1 MELFSMNHENIA
13 DQRLL
18 SEEEKQLKLIWHNL
32 STKIWF
38 IISSILV
45 FIMILT
51 IIAVQIPFLSQT
63 MNTLF
68 GGERRVI
75 TSPTGESYMY
85 YESDYF
91 TKAIALAEAN
101 KLNEEIVGEG
111 VVLLKNNDNALPIAG
126 SRNVSVFGKNSV
138 NLVYG
143 GSGSGEKSG
152 VLETNLYISL
162 ENAGFTTNPVL
173 KSFYEDDSKSGNG
186 RPANPPI
193 GAQLTGFA
201 TGETPVSSYTQ
212 TVKDSYD
219 DYDDA
224 AIVVFSRIGG
234 EGYDLPRTMQVSFN
248 DTTAIEGAG
257 SANDHYLEL
266 DANEKALL
274 EEVKANFT
282 KVVVLINCGTTMELN
297 DLQEDDD
304 IDSILWI
311 GTTGGTGIN
320 AVGEV
325 LNGNINPSGRSVD
338 TYVKDFHNDPTWL
351 NFGYNGIKNGNR
363 YVVGEINR
371 PFYYVDYEEGIYV
384 GYRYYETRGYEELQS
399 NASSTWYD
407 DNVVYPF
414 GYGLSYTSFDWE
426 IISSSYDDGDTL
438 DKNGEIEVTVRVKNV
453 GSEKGKDVVQLY
465 YTAPYTTGGIEK
477 AYVVLGAFA
486 KTDMLNP
493 NQRQDITLTFDV
505 MDMASYDYNDAND
518 NGFIGYELEG
528 GQYEIKIMKNS
539 HELVD
544 SLTYTVPAAG
554 YRIDSDTE
562 YGSQPE
568 NQFDDVSAKI
578 NSTNVDET
586 GGTMTVMSRADF
598 AGTMPTTPTLLDR
611 TVSADFIASLAYS
624 SEPWTEDADKP
635 YYVATAPIQAA
646 SELESDQ
653 VTLML
658 YDMIGVEYDDP
669 SWETFLNQLTV
680 SQMSTLI
687 GSGNFHTE
695 QLTNVGKPRTTDPD
709 GPVGFT
715 NFMEIGDATVYDTCF
730 YASPSVVAATWNVEL
745 AHEQGRMVGNEGIW
759 GNDRGDQAPYS
770 GWYAPAV
777 NIHRTPF
784 SGRNWEYYSEDGLL
798 SGKMAANVIQGA
810 KEKGVY
816 TFIKHF
822 AVNDQETNR
831 DSNGLLTWLDE
842 QSMREIYLKPFE
854 IAVKEG
860 ETAAVM
866 SSFNRLG
873 KVWAG
878 GSYELLTE
886 VLRNEWGFT
895 GMVITDYNVY
905 AHMPA
910 DQMIRAG
917 GDLNLIQDKRPTTS
931 NEALTSTQIS
941 LMRQASKNILYTVA
955 NSNAMNGLGADA
967 TISYLM
973 PRWTVAMIVIESSI
987 TGVIAISG
995 ALLIYRAHK
1004 KKPAV

>member
-1 MELFSMNHENIA
+1 M
-13 DQRLL
+13 
-18 SEEEKQLKLIWHNL
+18 
-32 STKIWF
+32 
-38 IISSILV
+38 V
-45 FIMILT
+45 LT

-85 YESDYF
+85 YESDYY
-91 TKAIALAEAN
+91 TKALTLSEAN
-101 KLNEEIVGEG
+101 KLNEQIVGEG
-111 VVLLKNNDNALPIAG
+111 VVLLKNNHDALPISG

-152 VLETNLYISL
+152 VLETNLYMSL
-162 ENAGFTTNPVL
+162 ETAGFTTNPVL
-173 KSFYEDDSKSGNG
+173 KSFYENDSLSGNG
-186 RPANPPI
+186 RPSNPAI
-193 GAQLTGFA
+193 GSQLTGFP
-201 TGETPVSSYTQ
+201 TGETPITNYTDDVKSSY
-212 TVKDSYD
+212 S

-234 EGYDLPRTMQVSFN
+234 EGYDLPRTMQVSFT
-248 DTTAIEGAG
+248 DPSAVEGAE
-257 SANDHYLEL
+257 SVNDHYLEL
-266 DANEKALL
+266 DLNEKALL

-282 KVVVLINCGTTMELN
+282 KVVVLINCGTTMELS

-320 AVGEV
+320 ALGDI
-325 LNGNINPSGRSVD
+325 LSGKINPSGRSVD
-338 TYVKDFHNDPTWL
+338 TYVTDFRNDPTWR
-351 NFGYNGIKNGNR
+351 NFGYNEIKNGNR
-363 YVVGEINR
+363 YLVGETNR
-371 PFYYVDYEEGIYV
+371 PFYFVDYEEGIYV
-384 GYRYYETRGYEELQS
+384 GYRYYETRGFEETQA
-399 NASSTWYD
+399 NPTSTWYE

-414 GYGLSYTSFDWE
+414 GYGLSYTSFEWE
-426 IISSSYDDGDTL
+426 ILSSSYEEGASLEKDGT
-438 DKNGEIEVTVRVKNV
+438 IEVTVRVRNV
-453 GSEKGKDVVQLY
+453 GSVKGKDIVQLY
-465 YTAPYTTGGIEK
+465 YTAPYTDGGIEK
-477 AYVVLGAFA
+477 SQVVLGAFV
-486 KTDMLNP
+486 KTELLSP
-493 NQRQDITLTFDV
+493 NQKQDVTLSLKV

-518 NGFIGYELEG
+518 NDFIGYELDG
-528 GQYEIKIMKNS
+528 GNYEIKIMKNA

-544 SLTYTVPAAG
+544 SLTYSVPVSG

-562 YGSQPE
+562 YGVQPE
-568 NQFDDVSAKI
+568 NRFDDITSKV
-578 NSTNVDET
+578 NSTNTDVT

-598 AGTMPTTPTLLDR
+598 EGTMPTTPTVADR
-611 TVSADFIASLAYS
+611 TVSAEFITSLAYLQQ
-624 SEPWTEDADKP
+624 PWTEDAGKP
-635 YYVATAPIQAA
+635 YYSGTMPIQAV
-646 SELESDQ
+646 SELQGDD
-653 VTLML
+653 VVLML
-658 YDMIGVEYDDP
+658 YDLIGVDYDDP
-669 SWETFLNQLTV
+669 AWDTFLNQLTI
-680 SQMSTLI
+680 SQMATLI

-695 QLTNVGKPRTTDPD
+695 SLVYLGKPRTTDPD

-715 NFMEIGDATVYDTCF
+715 NFMEIGEATVYDTCF
-730 YASPSVVAATWNVEL
+730 YASPSVVASTWNVEL
-745 AHEQGRMVGNEGIW
+745 AYEQGKMVGNEGIW
-759 GNDRGDQAPYS
+759 GNERGDQAPYS

-798 SGKMAANVIQGA
+798 SGKMAAHVIQGA

-816 TFIKHF
+816 TYIKHF

-842 QSMREIYLKPFE
+842 QTMREIYLRPFE

-860 ETAAVM
+860 ETTAIM
-866 SSFNRLG
+866 SSFNRVG

-878 GSYELLTE
+878 GSYELITE
-886 VLRNEWGFT
+886 VLRNEWGFVGT
-895 GMVITDYNVY
+895 VITDYNVY

-931 NEALTSTQIS
+931 TEALTSTQVT
-941 LMRQASKNILYTVA
+941 LMRQASKNILYTVV

-967 TISYLM
+967 TIKYLM
-973 PRWTVAMIVIESSI
+973 PRWTEAMIIIECSI
-987 TGVIAISG
+987 AVAIAGSG
-995 ALLIYRAHK
+995 AGLIYRVYK
-1004 KKPAV
+1004 KKKVQ